1 MHTKGKLRYEVLSDA
16 EKRSIYDA
24 RGEAGLSESGGMG
37 GMDPQVSQSVALALG
52 RLHIFCFRH
61 RIYSANYS
69 AEEAALV
76 VEAEDFSVVVV
87 VVGGHRDHEKRK
99 TLFIAFMSLL
109 KISTRAKPRNSHS
122 HEMHFAQSAM
132 VKAEKKVPSRRAT
145 IVVVVVS
152 KSLCVRW
159 DL

>member
-1 MHTKGKLRYEVLSDA
+1 MYTERNLRYEVLSDA
-16 EKRSIYDA
+16 EKRSIYDS

-37 GMDPQVSQSVALALG
+37 GMDPQVGQSITLTLG
-52 RLHIFCFRH
+52 RLRIICFRH

-69 AEEAALV
+69 EEEAASV
-76 VEAEDFSVVVV
+76 VEAEDSSVEVVE
-87 VVGGHRDHEKRK
+87 GDHRDHERRK
-99 TLFIAFMSLL
+99 TSFIAFTSPS
-109 KISTRAKPRNSHS
+109 KIFTKAKPRNSHS